1 MRIFVLEFVKNGV
14 AFFSFL
20 WYAKDSKWK
29 SIILPEW
36 NGHGG
41 FYMINMHIFL
51 VGMAGAG
58 KTSLGRRLAQ
68 NLNWRFVDTDQRVC
82 EMLGMTSVN
91 EIFASLGEPFF
102 RNAETGALIELVGQP
117 PCVVSTGGEL
127 CTFSENVTIMKNHG
141 VIIHVDRPLDQI
153 ISDIKTDRRP
163 LLAGGTHEDVIDQYN
178 RCIGHYRAAADYRLD
193 NSKGFVLGIK
203 NLTELVES
211 IT

>member
-1 MRIFVLEFVKNGV
+1 
-14 AFFSFL
+14 
-20 WYAKDSKWK
+20 
-29 SIILPEW
+29 
-36 NGHGG
+36 
-41 FYMINMHIFL
+41 MINMHIFL

-91 EIFASLGEPFF
+91 EVFSTLGEPFF

-141 VIIHVDRPLDQI
+141 IIIHVDRPLDQI

-203 NLTELVES
+203 NLTELVEG

>member
-1 MRIFVLEFVKNGV
+1 MDSLRADEFCDMMKK
-14 AFFSFL
+14 AS
-20 WYAKDSKWK
+20 
-29 SIILPEW
+29 E
-36 NGHGG
+36 GG
-41 FYMINMHIFL
+41 EYGSAADAGGQVTRGGRAMVNMHIFL

-68 NLNWRFVDTDQRVC
+68 NLNVRFVDTDQRVS
-82 EMLGMTSVN
+82 EMMGMSVN
-91 EIFASLGEPFF
+91 EIFATFGEPFF

-127 CTFSENVTIMKNHG
+127 CTVAENVTLMKNHG
-141 VIIHVDRPLDQI
+141 IIIHIDRPLDQI
-153 ISDIKTDRRP
+153 ISDIKLDRRP

-193 NSKGFVLGIK
+193 NSKGFVMGVK

-211 IT
+211 IR

>member
-1 MRIFVLEFVKNGV
+1 MVRYFQH
-14 AFFSFL
+14 FFIHNLSQHDHR
-20 WYAKDSKWK
+20 ARGM
-29 SIILPEW
+29 
-36 NGHGG
+36 NMVH
-41 FYMINMHIFL
+41 MHIFL

-82 EMLGMTSVN
+82 EMLGMSSVN
-91 EIFASLGEPFF
+91 EIFQTLGEPFF

-117 PCVVSTGGEL
+117 PCIVSTGGEL
-127 CTFSENVTIMKNHG
+127 CTFNENVTIMKNHG
-141 VIIHVDRPLDQI
+141 IIIHIDRPLDQI

-193 NSKGFVLGIK
+193 NSKGMVVGLK
-203 NLTELVES
+203 ALTELVES
-211 IT
+211 IE

>member
-1 MRIFVLEFVKNGV
+1 MPRHESRREGELG
-14 AFFSFL
+14 L
-20 WYAKDSKWK
+20 
-29 SIILPEW
+29 
-36 NGHGG
+36 
-41 FYMINMHIFL
+41 INMHIFL

-68 NLNWRFVDTDQRVC
+68 NLNRPFVDTDQRVS
-82 EMLGMTSVN
+82 EMLGMSVN
-91 EIFASLGEPFF
+91 DIFATLGEAFF

-141 VIIHVDRPLDQI
+141 IIIHIDRPLDQI
-153 ISDIKTDRRP
+153 ISDIKVDRRP
-163 LLAGGTHEDVIDQYN
+163 LLSGGTHEDVIHQYN

-193 NSKGFVLGIK
+193 NSKGFTVGIK

-211 IT
+211 LQ

>member
-1 MRIFVLEFVKNGV
+1 
-14 AFFSFL
+14 
-20 WYAKDSKWK
+20 
-29 SIILPEW
+29 
-36 NGHGG
+36 
-41 FYMINMHIFL
+41 MIQMHIFL

-68 NLNWRFVDTDQRVC
+68 NLNRRFVDTDQRVC
-82 EMLGMTSVN
+82 EMLGMQSVN
-91 EIFASLGEPFF
+91 DVFATLGEPFF

-127 CTFSENVTIMKNHG
+127 CTFNENVQIMKNHG
-141 VIIHVDRPLDQI
+141 VIIHIDRPLDQI
-153 ISDIKTDRRP
+153 MSDIKTDRRP
-163 LLAGGTHEDVIDQYN
+163 LLAGGSHEDVIDQYN

-193 NSKGFVLGIK
+193 NSKGFIPGVK